1 MSENVIITP
10 MKNDRKAVGCWW
22 ILLVSALLGAA
33 LFSLVSAASYS
44 SQKKWVDSLASDGN
58 FESFTANIYNVIRI
72 ISLPLAILSIGVLIV
87 ILLFRT
93 QSMDRIGQLLSWLK
107 GFFSHRWQ
115 EMVQILRALVPSKQ
129 GIIPLAVL
137 LVITI
142 FGIFFRYAYLWKP
155 MGHDESYT
163 FMAFAS
169 RGLRVVITDYHLPN
183 THVFHTILVNLFY
196 QVLGDSPAVIRLPA
210 FIAGILL
217 IPATYMIAKIFYDW
231 KIGLLAASVIAVLP
245 VLVDYSTTARGYT
258 IIALFALMIV
268 AISAYVKDN
277 QNFVAWFILIVISGL
292 GLYTNPTMIYPIGM
306 AFTWLILSSWI
317 KDINP
322 GYGKRF
328 FLYLLLTGVGIAL
341 FTGFLYLPI
350 IFTSGLQSVV
360 GNEVVEALNWSDF
373 TQSLV
378 PRIRNTWQEW
388 NRSLPP
394 IFSWIALLGL
404 IASFFVPKLPRNR
417 RVPLI
422 LAGFLWIA
430 AALLVQRVAPWP
442 RIWLFLLPFFI
453 IWITAGIIGLFNL
466 LIAKLPKSELLKH
479 LIWSILIVIRLLAG
493 MVRTYPQYSEKIFS
507 KGEIEQVA
515 DFLQDY
521 LQDGDVVVVTSPD
534 TVVLKYYLMRIN
546 IDKEFTEL
554 TKGKEVTRSI
564 VVVNQAI
571 GHTLEY
577 VLDRRSFLD
586 DVQIASA
593 EEIYQSR
600 RFILYQLSSN

>member
-1 MSENVIITP
+1 MVWAI
-10 MKNDRKAVGCWW
+10 
-22 ILLVSALLGAA
+22 LGAV
-33 LFSLVSAASYS
+33 LYSLVAAAPYS
-44 SQKKWVDSLASDGN
+44 SQKNWVDSLASDGN
-58 FESFTANIYNVIRI
+58 FESFTGNIYNVIRI

-87 ILLFRT
+87 ILVFRT
-93 QSMDRIGQLLSWLK
+93 RSMDRIGQLFSWLK
-107 GFFSHRWQ
+107 GFFAHRWQ
-115 EMVQILRALVPSKQ
+115 EIGQIVRALVPSKQ
-129 GIIPLAVL
+129 EIIPLAVL
-137 LVITI
+137 LVIII
-142 FGIFFRYAYLWKP
+142 FGIFFRYAYLWRP
-155 MGHDESYT
+155 MGHDETYT

-183 THVFHTILVNLFY
+183 NHIFHTILVNLFS
-196 QVLGDSPAVIRLPA
+196 QMLGDSPAVIRLPA
-210 FIAGILL
+210 FIAGILI
-217 IPATYMIAKIFYDW
+217 IPATYLIGKIFYDW
-231 KIGLLAASVIAVLP
+231 KIGLVAASVIAALP

-258 IIALFALMIV
+258 IITLFALMIV

-277 QNFVAWFILIVISGL
+277 QNLVAWFILIGFSGL

-306 AFTWLILSSWI
+306 AFTWLILSSMI
-317 KDINP
+317 KDIIP

-328 FLYLLLTGVGIAL
+328 YLYLLLSGVGIAL

-350 IFTSGLQSVV
+350 IYTSGLQSVV

-373 TQSLV
+373 TQSLL

-388 NRSLPP
+388 NRSVHP
-394 IFSWIALLGL
+394 IFSSIALIGL
-404 IASFFVPKLPRNR
+404 VASFFVPRLPRNR

-422 LAGFLWIA
+422 LAGFIWIA

-453 IWITAGIIGLFNL
+453 IWITAGIIGLINL
-466 LIAKLPKSELLKH
+466 LIAKLPKSELLIH
-479 LIWSILIVIRLLAG
+479 LIWGILIVMLLLAG
-493 MVRTYPQYSEKIFS
+493 IVRTYPQYSEKIFS
-507 KGEIEQVA
+507 KGEVEQVA

-534 TVVLKYYLMRIN
+534 TVVLKYYLMRNN

-554 TKGKEVTRSI
+554 TKEKEVARSI
-564 VVVNQAI
+564 VVVNQAT
-571 GHTLEY
+571 GQTLEY

-586 DVQIASA
+586 DIELASA

>member
-1 MSENVIITP
+1 

-58 FESFTANIYNVIRI
+58 FESFTANIYSVIRI

-107 GFFSHRWQ
+107 GFFTHRWQ

-129 GIIPLAVL
+129 EIIPLAVL

-183 THVFHTILVNLFY
+183 NHVFHTILVNLFY

-217 IPATYMIAKIFYDW
+217 IPATYLIAKIFYDW

-277 QNFVAWFILIVISGL
+277 QNLVAWFILIGFSGL

-328 FLYLLLTGVGIAL
+328 YLYLLLTGVGIAL
-341 FTGFLYLPI
+341 YTGFLYLPI
-350 IFTSGLQSVV
+350 IVTSGLQSVV
-360 GNEVVEALNWSDF
+360 GNEVVEALNLSDF

-388 NRSLPP
+388 NRSLHS

-453 IWITAGIIGLFNL
+453 IWITAGIFGLFNL

-479 LIWSILIVIRLLAG
+479 LIWGILIVILLFAG
-493 MVRTYPQYSEKIFS
+493 LVRTYPQCSEKIFS
-507 KGEIEQVA
+507 KGEVEQVA

-554 TKGKEVTRSI
+554 TKGKEVARSI

-600 RFILYQLSSN
+600 RFLLYQLLSN

>member
-1 MSENVIITP
+1 
-10 MKNDRKAVGCWW
+10 MKNHRKAVGCWW
-22 ILLVSALLGAA
+22 ILLVCAILGAV
-33 LFSLVSAASYS
+33 LYSLVAAAPYS
-44 SQKKWVDSLASDGN
+44 SQKNWVDSLASDGN
-58 FESFTANIYNVIRI
+58 FESFTGNIYNVIRI

-87 ILLFRT
+87 ILVFRT
-93 QSMDRIGQLLSWLK
+93 RSMDRIGQLFSWLK
-107 GFFSHRWQ
+107 GFFTHRWQ
-115 EMVQILRALVPSKQ
+115 EIGQIVRALVPSKQ
-129 GIIPLAVL
+129 EIIPLAVL
-137 LVITI
+137 LVIII
-142 FGIFFRYAYLWKP
+142 FGIFFRYAYLWRP
-155 MGHDESYT
+155 MGHDETYT

-183 THVFHTILVNLFY
+183 NHIFHTILVNLFS
-196 QVLGDSPAVIRLPA
+196 QMLGDSPAVIRLPA
-210 FIAGILL
+210 FIAGIL
-217 IPATYMIAKIFYDW
+217 IFPATYLIGKIFYDW
-231 KIGLLAASVIAVLP
+231 KIGLVAASVIAALP

-258 IIALFALMIV
+258 IITLFALMIV

-277 QNFVAWFILIVISGL
+277 QNLVAWFILIGFSGL

-306 AFTWLILSSWI
+306 AFTWLILSSMI
-317 KDINP
+317 KDIIP

-328 FLYLLLTGVGIAL
+328 YLYLLLLGVGIAL

-350 IFTSGLQSVV
+350 IYTSGLQSVV

-373 TQSLV
+373 TQSLL

-388 NRSLPP
+388 NRSVHP
-394 IFSWIALLGL
+394 IFSSIALVGL
-404 IASFFVPKLPRNR
+404 VASFFVPRLPRNR

-422 LAGFLWIA
+422 LAGFIWIA

-453 IWITAGIIGLFNL
+453 IWITAGIIGLINL
-466 LIAKLPKSELLKH
+466 LIAKLPKSELLIH
-479 LIWSILIVIRLLAG
+479 LIWGILIVMLLLAG
-493 MVRTYPQYSEKIFS
+493 IVRTYPQYSEKIFS
-507 KGEIEQVA
+507 KGEVEQVA

-534 TVVLKYYLMRIN
+534 RVVLKYYLMRNN

-554 TKGKEVTRSI
+554 TKEKEVARSI
-564 VVVNQAI
+564 VVVNQAT
-571 GHTLEY
+571 GQTLEY

-586 DVQIASA
+586 DIELASA

>member
-1 MSENVIITP
+1 

-22 ILLVSALLGAA
+22 ILLVGALLGAA
-33 LFSLVSAASYS
+33 LFTLVSVASYS
-44 SQKKWVDSLASDGN
+44 SQKKWLDSLANDGN

-155 MGHDESYT
+155 MGHDEAYT

-183 THVFHTILVNLFY
+183 NHVFHTILVNLFY

-217 IPATYMIAKIFYDW
+217 IPATYLIAKIFYDW

-245 VLVDYSTTARGYT
+245 VLIDYSTTARGYT

-277 QNFVAWFILIVISGL
+277 QNLVAWFILIGFSGL

-466 LIAKLPKSELLKH
+466 LIAKFPKSELLIH
-479 LIWSILIVIRLLAG
+479 LIWSILIVILLLAG

>member
-1 MSENVIITP
+1 
-10 MKNDRKAVGCWW
+10 MKIDRKAVGCWW
-22 ILLVSALLGAA
+22 ILLVGVLLGAV

-44 SQKKWVDSLASDGN
+44 SQKNWVDSLASDGN
-58 FESFTANIYNVIRI
+58 FESFTGNIYIIIRI
-72 ISLPLAILSIGVLIV
+72 ISLPLAILSIGVFIV
-87 ILLFRT
+87 IILFRT

-107 GFFSHRWQ
+107 GFFAHRWQ

-129 GIIPLAVL
+129 EIIPLAVL
-137 LVITI
+137 LVIII
-142 FGIFFRYAYLWKP
+142 FGIFFRVAYLWRP
-155 MGHDESYT
+155 MGHDEAYT

-169 RGLRVVITDYHLPN
+169 RGLRIVLTDYHLPN
-183 THVFHTILVNLFY
+183 NHVFHTILVNLFY

-210 FIAGILL
+210 FVAGILL
-217 IPATYMIAKIFYDW
+217 IPATYMIGKIFYDW
-231 KIGLLAASVIAVLP
+231 KIGLLAASVIAALP

-258 IIALFALMIV
+258 FIALFALMIV
-268 AISAYVKDN
+268 AISAYLKDN
-277 QNFVAWFILIVISGL
+277 QNLVAWFILVVFSGL

-328 FLYLLLTGVGIAL
+328 YLYLLLSGVGIAL

-350 IFTSGLQSVV
+350 IYTSGLQSVV

-373 TQSLV
+373 TQSLL

-388 NRSLPP
+388 NRSVHP

-417 RVPLI
+417 RVPVI

-442 RIWLFLLPFFI
+442 RIWLFLLPFFV
-453 IWITAGIIGLFNL
+453 IWITAGIIGLVIL
-466 LIAKLPKSELLKH
+466 LVAKLPKSELLKH
-479 LIWSILIVIRLLAG
+479 LIWGILIVILLLAG
-493 MVRTYPQYSEKIFS
+493 MVRTYPQFAEKNFS
-507 KGEIEQVA
+507 KGEVEQVA

-534 TVVLKYYLMRIN
+534 TVVLKYYLMRNN
-546 IDKEFTEL
+546 IEKEFTEL
-554 TKGKEVTRSI
+554 TKSKEVARSI
-564 VVVNQAI
+564 VVVNQAT
-571 GHTLEY
+571 GQTLEY

-586 DVQIASA
+586 DVQLASA

>member
-10 MKNDRKAVGCWW
+10 MKNDRKTVGCWW
-22 ILLVSALLGAA
+22 ILLVGALLGAA
-33 LFSLVSAASYS
+33 LFTLVSVASYS
-44 SQKKWVDSLASDGN
+44 SQKKWLDSLANDGN

-107 GFFSHRWQ
+107 GFFAHRWQ
-115 EMVQILRALVPSKQ
+115 EIGQILRALVPSKQ
-129 GIIPLAVL
+129 EIIPLAVL
-137 LVITI
+137 LVIII
-142 FGIFFRYAYLWKP
+142 FGVFFRYAYLWKP
-155 MGHDESYT
+155 MGHDEAYT

-183 THVFHTILVNLFY
+183 NHVFHTILVNLFY

-217 IPATYMIAKIFYDW
+217 IPATYLIAKIFYDW

-277 QNFVAWFILIVISGL
+277 QNLVAWFILIGFSGL

-328 FLYLLLTGVGIAL
+328 YLYLLLTGVGIAL

-388 NRSLPP
+388 NRSLHP
-394 IFSWIALLGL
+394 IFSLIALLGL

-453 IWITAGIIGLFNL
+453 IWITAGIFGLFNL

-479 LIWSILIVIRLLAG
+479 LIWGILIVILL
-493 MVRTYPQYSEKIFS
+493 
-507 KGEIEQVA
+507 
-515 DFLQDY
+515 
-521 LQDGDVVVVTSPD
+521 
-534 TVVLKYYLMRIN
+534 LK
-546 IDKEFTEL
+546 
-554 TKGKEVTRSI
+554 
-564 VVVNQAI
+564 
-571 GHTLEY
+571 
-577 VLDRRSFLD
+577 
-586 DVQIASA
+586 
-593 EEIYQSR
+593 QS
-600 RFILYQLSSN
+600 LPLK

>member
-1 MSENVIITP
+1 
-10 MKNDRKAVGCWW
+10 MKNHRKAVGCWW
-22 ILLVSALLGAA
+22 ILLVCAILGAV
-33 LFSLVSAASYS
+33 LYSLVAAAPYS
-44 SQKKWVDSLASDGN
+44 SQKNWVDSLASDGN
-58 FESFTANIYNVIRI
+58 FESFTGNIYNVIRI

-87 ILLFRT
+87 ILVFRT
-93 QSMDRIGQLLSWLK
+93 RSMDRIGQLFSWLK
-107 GFFSHRWQ
+107 GFFTHRWQ
-115 EMVQILRALVPSKQ
+115 EIGQIVRALVPSKQ
-129 GIIPLAVL
+129 EIIPLAVL
-137 LVITI
+137 LVIII
-142 FGIFFRYAYLWKP
+142 FGIFFRYAYLWRP
-155 MGHDESYT
+155 MGHDETYT

-183 THVFHTILVNLFY
+183 NHIFHTILVNLFS
-196 QVLGDSPAVIRLPA
+196 QMLGDSPAVIRLPA

-217 IPATYMIAKIFYDW
+217 IPATYLIGKIFYDW
-231 KIGLLAASVIAVLP
+231 KIGLVAASVIAALP

-258 IIALFALMIV
+258 IITLFALMIV

-277 QNFVAWFILIVISGL
+277 QNLVAWFILIGFSGL

-306 AFTWLILSSWI
+306 AFTWLILSSMI
-317 KDINP
+317 KDIIP

-328 FLYLLLTGVGIAL
+328 YLYLLLLGVGIAL

-350 IFTSGLQSVV
+350 IYTSGLQSVV

-373 TQSLV
+373 TQSLL

-388 NRSLPP
+388 NRSVHP
-394 IFSWIALLGL
+394 IFSSIALIGL
-404 IASFFVPKLPRNR
+404 VASFFVPRLPRNR

-422 LAGFLWIA
+422 LAGFIWIA

-453 IWITAGIIGLFNL
+453 IWITAGIIGLINL
-466 LIAKLPKSELLKH
+466 LIAKLPKSELLIH
-479 LIWSILIVIRLLAG
+479 LIWGILIVMLLLAG
-493 MVRTYPQYSEKIFS
+493 IVRTYPQYSEKIFS
-507 KGEIEQVA
+507 KGEVEQVA

-534 TVVLKYYLMRIN
+534 RVVLKYYLMRNN

-554 TKGKEVTRSI
+554 TKEKEVARSI
-564 VVVNQAI
+564 VVVNQAT
-571 GHTLEY
+571 GQTLEY

-586 DVQIASA
+586 DIELASA